1 MGKTVGGRGFLAVM
15 IDLFPNATVA
25 LMWLIFMAVLFVLNR
40 NVFKP
45 TLALLEERKNQSD
58 RLQDRTTELFSQTQ
72 KALKRYEEKMVQARL
87 AASRLREDIIGR
99 ARNQERELID
109 RARQETEAVLEE
121 LKVGI
126 LREKM
131 EAEIKLRQYSQDLA
145 KTMVGKILEQ
155 DVA

>member
-1 MGKTVGGRGFLAVM
+1 
-15 IDLFPNATVA
+15 
-25 LMWLIFMAVLFVLNR
+25 MAVLFVLNR

-45 TLALLEERKNQSD
+45 TLELLEERKNQSD

-72 KALKRYEEKMVQARL
+72 KALKKYEEKMVQARL
-87 AASRLREDIIGR
+87 AASRLREDIIGK

-145 KTMVGKILEQ
+145 KAMVGKILEQ